1 MSFRPENSNTVTLR
15 ANANRRQIIGT
26 DLSVSESLGE
36 FDSDSYDSL
45 DERTTVRERSR
56 RDDVDLFPQSE
67 ETLEDGPRFPGS
79 VSILFFATR
88 SNIKILLDR
97 VCILLFNFTLL

>member
-1 MSFRPENSNTVTLR
+1 MSFHAENSNTVTLR
-15 ANANRRQIIGT
+15 ANANRHQVIGT

-67 ETLEDGPRFPGS
+67 ETLEDGPRFPGP
-79 VSILFFATR
+79 VSIF
-88 SNIKILLDR
+88 SNSSLVEDDD
-97 VCILLFNFTLL
+97 NF